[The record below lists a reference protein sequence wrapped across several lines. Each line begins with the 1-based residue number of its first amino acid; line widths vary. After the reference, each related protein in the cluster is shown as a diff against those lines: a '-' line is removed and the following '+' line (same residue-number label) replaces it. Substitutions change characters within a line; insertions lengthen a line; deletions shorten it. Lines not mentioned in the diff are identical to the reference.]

1 MEVRHADPESD
12 GEVSM
17 SARGLPMVGLLIAAA
32 ASVGWLVYVQ
42 VTTTKNPEAKKETRV
57 TQRSGKIV
65 AFKSADEAASYGIT
79 AEPVK
84 LTQWHPRL
92 CVDGRVLPNPNATLE
107 VRAPFGGVI
116 QTNND
121 TASFR
126 LGAKVTSQQT
136 LALFEAR
143 FSPLEKLDFK
153 AKSDAEEVRY
163 HTAEQ
168 NLKLK
173 QARMKRLEEINAAGA
188 VSRAD
193 HDNASWQLLD
203 ATMQKEIALTQWNI
217 WKQALESSNKKN
229 IIVPIRAPIAGEIA
243 EIGAQPGANV
253 EAGNILLRIV
263 DFRRVLVRLDF
274 PVASDGS
281 PLPASVELET
291 PSSMLEAPTRWQA
304 SLRGAAPSIE
314 SGLQKAAYLYEIMPR
329 DQGTTPTW
337 RPGLYVKAML
347 PDPGKTSQSAVAIP
361 AAALLVHQGRT
372 LVYIQKPRGRF
383 ERCEVQVLA
392 RDGDTIY
399 VSSGLRGDEL
409 VVSKHAQIVLSEE
422 FRSDVDDD

>member
-1 MEVRHADPESD
+1 MEVRDGDPESD

-17 SARGLPMVGLLIAAA
+17 SAPGLPMVGLLTVATLGI
-32 ASVGWLVYVQ
+32 GWIVYVQ
-42 VTTTKNPEAKKETRV
+42 LATTKGPEAKKETRV
-57 TQRSGKIV
+57 TQRTGKIV
-65 AFKSADEAASYGIT
+65 AFKSADDAASYGI
-79 AEPVK
+79 ASAPVK
-84 LTQWHPRL
+84 LAQWHPRL

-116 QTNND
+116 QANSEMP
-121 TASFR
+121 SFR
-126 LGAKVTSQQT
+126 LGAKVTAQQN
-136 LALFEAR
+136 LAMFEAR

-163 HTAEQ
+163 RTAEQ

-173 QARMKRLEEINAAGA
+173 EARVKRIEEIGAAGA

-193 HDNASWQLLD
+193 YDNASWQLLD
-203 ATMQKEIALTQWNI
+203 ATMQKDLALTQWNI
-217 WKQALESSNKKN
+217 WKQALESSDKKKV
-229 IIVPIRAPIAGEIA
+229 IVPMRSPIAGEIA

-253 EAGNILLRIV
+253 EAGHVLLRIV

-281 PLPASVELET
+281 PPPASVALET
-291 PSSMLEAPTRWQA
+291 PSSTLETPTRWQA

-314 SGLQKAAYLYEIMPR
+314 PGLQKAAYLYEIMGR
-329 DQGTTPTW
+329 DQVATPTW
-337 RPGLYVKAML
+337 RPGLYIKAVL
-347 PDPGKTSQSAVAIP
+347 PDPGKTSQSAVAVP
-361 AAALLVHQGRT
+361 ASALLVHQGRT

-392 RDGDTIY
+392 RDGNTIY

>member
-1 MEVRHADPESD
+1 
-12 GEVSM
+12 M
-17 SARGLPMVGLLIAAA
+17 SARGLPTYALLTVAALAVA
-32 ASVGWLVYVQ
+32 AGVGWLVHVQ
-42 VTTTKNPEAKKETRV
+42 LATTKDAQAKTETRV

-65 AFKSADEAASYGIT
+65 AFKSADEAASYGI
-79 AEPVK
+79 ASEPVK
-84 LTQWHPRL
+84 LAQWHPRL

-116 QTNND
+116 QATSD
-121 TASFR
+121 MPSFR
-126 LGAKVTSQQT
+126 LGAQVTAQQS
-136 LALFEAR
+136 LAMFEAR

-163 HTAEQ
+163 RAAEQ
-168 NLKLK
+168 NMKLK
-173 QARMKRLEEINAAGA
+173 EARMKRLQEINASGA
-188 VSRAD
+188 VSRSD
-193 HDNASWQLLD
+193 LDNASWQLLD
-203 ATMQKEIALTQWNI
+203 AQMQKDIAMAQWTI
-217 WKQALESSNKKN
+217 WKQALESSSKKN
-229 IIVPIRAPIAGEIA
+229 IIVPIRSPIVGEIA

-253 EAGNILLRIV
+253 EAGQILLRIV

-281 PLPASVELET
+281 PPPANVELET
-291 PSSMLEAPTRWQA
+291 PSSTLETPMRWQA
-304 SLRGAAPSIE
+304 SLRGAASSIE
-314 SGLQKAAYLYEIMPR
+314 PGLQKAAYLYEIMPR
-329 DQGTTPTW
+329 DQGATPSW

-361 AAALLVHQGRT
+361 ASALLVHQGRT